1 MDDFVGYYNQLILVM
16 EGNPVYLEENG
27 FFETLLRVVT
37 RERMGRTEPFDTSLA
52 LCNTLI
58 SDADSYKS
66 VDAREKSVIY
76 KTEASDTMD
85 AASEL
90 FTDFMNCRVNG
101 AFPYATPSELDWRET
116 VKTDLA
122 VMLVAGWREKYQDNN
137 QYLTQVASEHA
148 PADLVPKPGYAVCTF
163 DTEVLFDEFLK
174 YSFMALELV
183 FKERLAGN
191 KQLAALNF
199 LNPDELYGNLGW
211 KMRSPFR
218 EFSEILGCYESEGLI
233 DLLGWPREAT
243 YLVSARCPVYSDL
256 SEPEADLNLRKD
268 RSNTRQED
276 LDLALNRLLFM
287 PERIDWFKAKA

>member
-1 MDDFVGYYNQLILVM
+1 VDDFVGYYNQLILVM
-16 EGNPVYLEENG
+16 EGNPVFLEENG
-27 FFETLLRVVT
+27 FFETLLRVLS
-37 RERMGRTEPFDTSLA
+37 RERICSTEPFDSSLA

-66 VDAREKSVIY
+66 VDAREKSIIY

-90 FTDFMNCRVNG
+90 FTDFMNCDING
-101 AFPYATPSELDWRET
+101 AFPYVTPSEQDWKET

-174 YSFMALELV
+174 YTFMALELV

-218 EFSEILGCYESEGLI
+218 EFSEILGQHESNGPV
-233 DLLGWPREAT
+233 DLYDWAREAT

-256 SEPEADLNLRKD
+256 TDPEADLNLRKG
-268 RSNTRQED
+268 SNTRQED

-287 PERIDWFKAKA
+287 PERRDWYKVKA

>member
-1 MDDFVGYYNQLILVM
+1 MGDFVGYFKQLILVI

-27 FFETLLRVVT
+27 FFDALRRLVT
-37 RERMGRTEPFDTSLA
+37 IKRMGRTEPFDTSLA

-66 VDAREKSVIY
+66 VDAREKSIIY
-76 KTEASDTMD
+76 KTEASDIMA

-90 FTDFMNCRVNG
+90 FTDFMNCDAND
-101 AFPYATPSELDWRET
+101 AFPYATPSEQDWKET

-174 YSFMALELV
+174 YSFMALDLV
-183 FKERLAGN
+183 FKESLAGN

-199 LNPDELYGNLGW
+199 LNPDELYGNLSRE
-211 KMRSPFR
+211 MSSPFR
-218 EFSEILGCYESEGLI
+218 EFREILGQYKSNGPA
-233 DLLGWPREAT
+233 DLYGWPREAT
-243 YLVSARCPVYSDL
+243 YLVSARCPVYRDPTDPVWDL
-256 SEPEADLNLRKD
+256 RLRKG
-268 RSNTRQED
+268 SNTSQED
-276 LDLALNRLLFM
+276 LDLALNRLRFM
-287 PERIDWFKAKA
+287 PERRDWFKAKA